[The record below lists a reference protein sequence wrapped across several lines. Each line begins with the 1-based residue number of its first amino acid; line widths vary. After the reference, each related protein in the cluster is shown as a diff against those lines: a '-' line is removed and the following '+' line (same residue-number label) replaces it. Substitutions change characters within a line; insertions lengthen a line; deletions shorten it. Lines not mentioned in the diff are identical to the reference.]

1 MWSVEQEF
9 LDRKVNLQWPL
20 KCLLTPFPP
29 SSVVPSTPASGLAVG
44 GGYRSG
50 WVLATVM
57 SNGLWSSAFR
67 KEIGRIA
74 EEELMCCSPLNA
86 PHCEHAFC
94 NACITQWFSQQQ
106 TCPVDRSVVTV
117 AHLRPVPRI
126 MRNMLSKLQITCDN
140 AVFGCTAVVRLD
152 NLMSHLNDCE
162 HNPKRPVTC
171 EQGCGLEMPK
181 DELPTHNC
189 IKHLRSVVQQQQT
202 RIAELEKTSAEHK
215 HQLAEQKRDI
225 QLLKAYMRAIR
236 SVNPNLQNLEE
247 TIEYNEI
254 LEWVNSLQ
262 PARVTRWGGM
272 ISTPDAVLQAVIKRS
287 LMESGCPTSIINE
300 LIENAHERNW
310 PQGLA
315 TLETRQMNRRY
326 YENYVAKR
334 IPGKQAVVV
343 MACENQ
349 HMGEDM
355 VLEPGL
361 RDSPPARRASPRG
374 PSAPPTVP
382 LGPHIPPR
390 AP

>member
-1 MWSVEQEF
+1 CPRCPGRF
-9 LDRKVNLQWPL
+9 LHPIPRDP
-20 KCLLTPFPP
+20 C
-29 SSVVPSTPASGLAVG
+29 
-44 GGYRSG
+44 RS
-50 WVLATVM
+50 
-57 SNGLWSSAFR
+57 
-67 KEIGRIA
+67 
-74 EEELMCCSPLNA
+74 PQA

-152 NLMSHLNDCE
+152 NLMAHLNDCE

-181 DELPTHNC
+181 DELPNHNC

-262 PARVTRWGGM
+262 PARVTRWGG
-272 ISTPDAVLQAVIKRS
+272 
-287 LMESGCPTSIINE
+287 
-300 LIENAHERNW
+300 
-310 PQGLA
+310 
-315 TLETRQMNRRY
+315 
-326 YENYVAKR
+326 
-334 IPGKQAVVV
+334 
-343 MACENQ
+343 
-349 HMGEDM
+349 
-355 VLEPGL
+355 
-361 RDSPPARRASPRG
+361 
-374 PSAPPTVP
+374 
-382 LGPHIPPR
+382 
-390 AP
+390 

>member
-1 MWSVEQEF
+1 MGYDVARFQGDVDED
-9 LDRKVNLQWPL
+9 LICPI
-20 KCLLTPFPP
+20 C
-29 SSVVPSTPASGLAVG
+29 SG
-44 GGYRSG
+44 
-50 WVLATVM
+50 VL
-57 SNGLWSSAFR
+57 
-67 KEIGRIA
+67 
-74 EEELMCCSPLNA
+74 EEPVQA

-152 NLMSHLNDCE
+152 NLMAHLNDCE

-181 DELPTHNC
+181 DELPNHNC

-254 LEWVNSLQ
+254 LEKR
-262 PARVTRWGGM
+262 PRV
-272 ISTPDAVLQAVIKRS
+272 
-287 LMESGCPTSIINE
+287 ESGCPASITNE

-361 RDSPPARRASPRG
+361 VMIFAHG
-374 PSAPPTVP
+374 VEE
-382 LGPHIPPR
+382 I
-390 AP
+390 

>member
-1 MWSVEQEF
+1 MGYDVARFQGDVDED
-9 LDRKVNLQWPL
+9 LICPI
-20 KCLLTPFPP
+20 C
-29 SSVVPSTPASGLAVG
+29 SG
-44 GGYRSG
+44 
-50 WVLATVM
+50 VL
-57 SNGLWSSAFR
+57 
-67 KEIGRIA
+67 
-74 EEELMCCSPLNA
+74 EEPVQA

-181 DELPTHNC
+181 DELPNHNC

-272 ISTPDAVLQAVIKRS
+272 ISTPDAVRQAVIKRS
-287 LMESGCPTSIINE
+287 LVESGCPTSIINE

-361 RDSPPARRASPRG
+361 VMIFAHG
-374 PSAPPTVP
+374 VEE
-382 LGPHIPPR
+382 I
-390 AP
+390 